1 MKKQILSLVAAAA
14 VAGAAGANVQ
24 ADEISVEKGDTLWG
38 LSQKYEVTV
47 NDIKQWNDLSSDMIR
62 AETTLSIFPEKK
74 YIIKSGDTLWAI
86 SRNHG
91 VSVSDLMHWNNLSSD
106 LIYPEQALVIHP
118 KGSIKEKPAAPA
130 PKGQEQTEKQQA
142 VQAAEKS
149 PAPEKTAPAE
159 SKPAESEGTVSTQPA
174 PEASAPVAQEEVG
187 KEITVTA
194 TAYTASCEGCSGVT
208 STGIDLNAN
217 PDQKVISVDPNVI
230 PLGSK
235 VYVEGYGNAIAGDTG
250 GSIKGN
256 KIDVFIP
263 TKEEAIKFGRQTLTV
278 RILD

>member
-14 VAGAAGANVQ
+14 VAGAAGSNVQ

-130 PKGQEQTEKQQA
+130 PEGQEQTEKQQA

>member
-1 MKKQILSLVAAAA
+1 MKKQILSLMAAAA

-86 SRNHG
+86 SRNYG

-118 KGSIKEKPAAPA
+118 KGSIKEKSAAPA

>member
-1 MKKQILSLVAAAA
+1 MKKQILTLVAAAA
-14 VAGAAGANVQ
+14 MAGSAGANAQ
-24 ADEISVEKGDTLWG
+24 ADEISVKKGDTLWG

-62 AETTLSIFPEKK
+62 AETALSIFPEKK

-86 SRNHG
+86 SRNYG

-106 LIYPEQALVIHP
+106 LIYPEQVLVIHP

-130 PKGQEQTEKQQA
+130 PKRQEQTEKQQA

-149 PAPEKTAPAE
+149 TAPEKTAPAE
-159 SKPAESEGTVSTQPA
+159 SKPAESEASASTKPS
-174 PEASAPVAQEEVG
+174 PEASAPAAQEEEG

-263 TKEEAIKFGRQTLTV
+263 NKEEAIKFGRQTLTV

>member
-14 VAGAAGANVQ
+14 VAGAAGSNVQ

-86 SRNHG
+86 SRNYG

-118 KGSIKEKPAAPA
+118 KGSIKEKSAAPA

>member
-14 VAGAAGANVQ
+14 MAGSAGANAQ
-24 ADEISVEKGDTLWG
+24 ADEISVKKGDTLWW

-86 SRNHG
+86 SRNYG

-106 LIYPEQALVIHP
+106 LIYPEQVLVIHP
-118 KGSIKEKPAAPA
+118 KGSIKEKPAASA
-130 PKGQEQTEKQQA
+130 PQKQEQTEKQQA

-159 SKPAESEGTVSTQPA
+159 SKPAESEASASTKPS
-174 PEASAPVAQEEVG
+174 PEASAPAAQEEEG